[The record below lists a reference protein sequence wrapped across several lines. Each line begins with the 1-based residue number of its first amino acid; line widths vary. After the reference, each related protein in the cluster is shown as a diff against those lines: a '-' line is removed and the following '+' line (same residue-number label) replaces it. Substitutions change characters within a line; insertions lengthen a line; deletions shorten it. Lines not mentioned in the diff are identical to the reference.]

1 MISTMR
7 TPRRG
12 EIYYIDKNPYRP
24 TYGSMQEN
32 GRPAIIVSNNLNNAH
47 ALTYEVV
54 YLTTQPKKDLPTHCT
69 IRSAKY
75 PSTALCEQ
83 ITTVSDEQIRDYQGK
98 CTEEEMAMVDACL
111 AISLGLDF
119 GNEAP
124 KNEPTES
131 YEEEETEGYDY
142 DTEDYEDTYTEGELE
157 EITRMENEI
166 EELKMALTKAQKGE
180 ELMKELYNDLLQ
192 KTIAR

>member
-1 MISTMR
+1 MISTLR

-12 EIYYIDKNPYRP
+12 EIFYVDKNPNRP
-24 TYGSMQEN
+24 TYGSTQEP
-32 GRPAIIVSNNLNNAH
+32 GRPAIIVSNNANNIH
-47 ALTYEVV
+47 SLTFEVV

-75 PSTALCEQ
+75 PSVALCEQ

-111 AISLGLDF
+111 AISLGLDYC
-119 GNEAP
+119 NEAP
-124 KNEPTES
+124 AKEPV
-131 YEEEETEGYDY
+131 EETEGYDY
-142 DTEDYEDTYTEGELE
+142 EDDTESYEDDYTEGELE
-157 EITRMENEI
+157 EIARMEKEI

-180 ELMKELYNDLLQ
+180 ELMKELYNDLLM
-192 KTIAR
+192 KTITK